1 MYPISANL
9 AVCVAVGSQKESKN
23 TYIPSQL
30 FRRRLG
36 KMHTCQSSHA
46 SGSAKE
52 HAKGNKVLLHA
63 AFKANQVTN

>member
-1 MYPISANL
+1 MCGGWFSER
-9 AVCVAVGSQKESKN
+9 ESKN
-23 TYIPSQL
+23 TYVRTYLVNSLDDAQEKCTPA
-30 FRRRLG
+30 
-36 KMHTCQSSHA
+36 KAA